1 MSRLEF
7 ACISVGVIIFGFWLY
22 AATQDVLRLERMQAN
37 CVDMC
42 APFTPHI
49 INLSGSMRCYCE
61 TLSDTL
67 RRPPGDLQ

>member
-1 MSRLEF
+1 MSRFEIV
-7 ACISVGVIIFGFWLY
+7 CISAGAIIFGGWFYMSMQDALHLRRMK
-22 AATQDVLRLERMQAN
+22 AA